1 MSDFTVTDQAV
12 EKLKEY
18 LEQNNI
24 SSALRIALM
33 QGGWAGPSL
42 GLALDEPKDND
53 KVYDQ
58 DDLTFLV
65 EEGLMDTCGSI
76 RVEFIDA
83 GPRSGFGITSTNSIG
98 NSGSGCSSGSCGS
111 GGCGWPLPDSSSGES
126 LFRDSPLFFFSPPL
140 FPVLSVPPLRRTPS
154 CKFPAKNLT
163 PTVSILNFLYKQ
175 TSNQI

>member
-58 DDLTFLV
+58 DDLKFLV
-65 EEGLMDTCGSI
+65 EEGLMNTCGAI

-98 NSGSGCSSGSCGS
+98 GGGGCSSGSCGS
-111 GGCGWPLPDSSSGES
+111 GSCGWSHLALPRGGSYS
-126 LFRDSPLFFFSPPL
+126 RIHLFFFLLP
-140 FPVLSVPPLRRTPS
+140 FPTLCFLVQNFFCNNL
-154 CKFPAKNLT
+154 AKSLT
-163 PTVSILNFLYKQ
+163 RPFFVLNFLY
-175 TSNQI
+175 NQK

>member
-58 DDLTFLV
+58 DNLKFLV
-65 EEGLMDTCGSI
+65 EEGLMNTCGAI
-76 RVEFIDA
+76 KVEFIDA

-98 NSGSGCSSGSCGS
+98 GGSGGCSSGSCGS
-111 GGCGWPLPDSSSGES
+111 GGCGWSHSALPSGKF
-126 LFRDSPLFFFSPPL
+126 LNRNLPLFFISLFLSPFFSGFPL
-140 FPVLSVPPLRRTPS
+140 PSTFPLQIS
-154 CKFPAKNLT
+154 C
-163 PTVSILNFLYKQ
+163 Q
-175 TSNQI
+175 

>member
-1 MSDFTVTDQAV
+1 MIGKWTKGFSFATILFLREVFMSDFTVTDQAV

-53 KVYDQ
+53 NVYDQ
-58 DDLTFLV
+58 DELKFLV
-65 EEGLMDTCGSI
+65 EEGLMNTCGAI

-98 NSGSGCSSGSCGS
+98 GGGGCSSGSWSSKILPERKSRWPRYVFDENPYGRCKIYFCS
-111 GGCGWPLPDSSSGES
+111 GW
-126 LFRDSPLFFFSPPL
+126 
-140 FPVLSVPPLRRTPS
+140 
-154 CKFPAKNLT
+154 
-163 PTVSILNFLYKQ
+163 IQ
-175 TSNQI
+175 